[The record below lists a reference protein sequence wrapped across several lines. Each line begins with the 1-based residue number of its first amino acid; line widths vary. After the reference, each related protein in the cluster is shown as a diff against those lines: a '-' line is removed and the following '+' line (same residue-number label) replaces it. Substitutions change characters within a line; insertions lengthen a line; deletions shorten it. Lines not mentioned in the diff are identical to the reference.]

1 MKYLKRFNENID
13 HKFCGE
19 CGLKLD
25 MDVAYCP
32 ECGTP
37 AINPDD
43 TNGGKTFTIDGKI
56 EASYPNGQ
64 KTPNFT
70 ISSMNKTLSGTT
82 IVFDKNINKYDI
94 PVGKEVSLTGTTK
107 DGLSPKFNNPLIV
120 SDIKDVVLK

>member
-1 MKYLKRFNENID
+1 MKYLKRFNENVGD

-25 MDVAYCP
+25 MDAAYCA

-37 AINPDD
+37 AVNPDS
-43 TNGGKTFTIDGKI
+43 GEKTFTIDGKI
-56 EASYPNGQ
+56 ETSYPNGQ

-70 ISSMNKTLSGTT
+70 ISSMNKTLSGTA
-82 IVFDKNINKYDI
+82 IIFDKSINKYDI
-94 PVGKEVSLTGTTK
+94 PVGKEVSITGTTK

-120 SDIKDVVLK
+120 SDVKNVVLK